1 MYIQKNNK
9 KIYFENCTT
18 FFDRLIGFMI
28 KIEPISTGKRFPK
41 CNSIHTFFM
50 FQPIDIIM
58 TDKNHKIIKM
68 YESLST
74 EKIILPKKNVYYTYE
89 LPLNTC
95 KLFTINEILN
105 IKEDKS

>member
-18 FFDRLIGFMI
+18 FLDRLIGFMI

>member
-1 MYIQKNNK
+1 MYILKDKQ
-9 KIYFENCTT
+9 KIYFEDCHT
-18 FFDRLIGFMI
+18 FLNRLIGFML
-28 KIEPISTGKRFPK
+28 KLEPITVGKRFPK

-58 TDKNHKIIKM
+58 TDKNNKIIKM
-68 YESLST
+68 YESFSS

-89 LPLNTC
+89 LPLNSC
-95 KLFTINEILN
+95 KLFTINETLN